1 MFGEKINYT
10 PEELYNYNFK
20 FDTTG
25 YRAREVDKVLDD
37 IIEDEKQ
44 YIRAI
49 KKMEKY
55 ITELTDENA
64 RLKQELRKVKTEL
77 DEKDLSEPTGAVNN
91 VDLLKRISQLEK
103 VVYSKF
109 E

>member
-1 MFGEKINYT
+1 MFNEKINYT

-55 ITELTDENA
+55 ITELTEENS
-64 RLKQELRKVKTEL
+64 RLKQEMRKIRTEL
-77 DEKDLSEPTGAVNN
+77 EEKELTDKSETVNN
-91 VDLLKRISQLEK
+91 IDLLKRISQLEK
-103 VVYSKF
+103 IVYSKF